1 MAYGMVVVMKG
12 AVRRWMWM
20 TKRGYS
26 RNGRDV
32 SGNKTNEK
40 LTKTVKGKRIAS
52 INKRWGGANTTVSNQ
67 RRNTSIDMDH
77 PASTNI
83 CIPWHQVITAA
94 IILPDPTIIII
105 TTTFYIAVTDRG
117 LLLLDQP
124 VMGRP
129 LRHLA
134 RVAPCSV
141 LSHENTMSG
150 GHFQAQANFRLKSF
164 NYRQTSRTYLED

>member
-1 MAYGMVVVMKG
+1 MKG
-12 AVRRWMWM
+12 AVRQWMWM
-20 TKRGYS
+20 MKRGYS

-40 LTKTVKGKRIAS
+40 LTKTVKGKQIAS

-105 TTTFYIAVTDRG
+105 YGTK
-117 LLLLDQP
+117 P
-124 VMGRP
+124 VALPKASEKTNSPVANDHVNQLYKSREEA
-129 LRHLA
+129 LA
-134 RVAPCSV
+134 AHD
-141 LSHENTMSG
+141 L
-150 GHFQAQANFRLKSF
+150 A
-164 NYRQTSRTYLED
+164 